1 MITGA
6 AALSPRFRSDE
17 APAEEGHSER
27 HDGGAVDRGGDAA
40 ARQRVLLLQK
50 RRLVAHRKRADQ
62 GKKVTQTYEYLL
74 DLQRFNF
81 SFRSL
86 FS

>member
-6 AALSPRFRSDE
+6 AALYLRFRSDE
-17 APAEEGHSER
+17 ASAEEGHSER

-50 RRLVAHRKRADQ
+50 RRLFAHRKRADQ
-62 GKKVTQTYEYLL
+62 GKKVIQTYYENHL
-74 DLQRFNF
+74 N
-81 SFRSL
+81 
-86 FS
+86 